1 MKSVCC
7 FQKSTLNSGIFKFL
21 FVSSK
26 IEVIDHKFVST
37 YRIAFSVLNGIM
49 EGGGEWLLRGNFKQ
63 NFTCVKMCELG

>member
-49 EGGGEWLLRGNFKQ
+49 EGGGE
-63 NFTCVKMCELG
+63 